1 MKISKLFAN
10 TLQSKTDLIFF
21 AAIAAY
27 NLLLGFYLKDF
38 FVLSPMLLAFYLLS
52 ALPTLF
58 FVIRIRS
65 NAMRA
70 IVYILLIFVLGLS
83 AVSFVCCRR
92 FLTIMTML
100 EMVVMLMYLA
110 LSYDS
115 SDKDKLLTKI
125 VWAVILTKKKCK
137 HSISG
142 LSKTLN
148 TTMNAIPLSSTLMF
162 ARHCEPS
169 KVYALILLTC
179 SPRSAGVKTSLAMP
193 LTEYPVRIAQI
204 GTLGI
209 EFTLMALGGT

>member
-1 MKISKLFAN
+1 MRVVVLIVLLFVMVMSIVSA
-10 TLQSKTDLIFF
+10 
-21 AAIAAY
+21 
-27 NLLLGFYLKDF
+27 
-38 FVLSPMLLAFYLLS
+38 LSCRRL
-52 ALPTLF
+52 LPTLT
-58 FVIRIRS
+58 FVVT
-65 NAMRA
+65 A
-70 IVYILLIFVLGLS
+70 I
-83 AVSFVCCRR
+83 
-92 FLTIMTML
+92 
-100 EMVVMLMYLA
+100 EMMCFGIV
-110 LSYDS
+110 DNS
-115 SDKDKLLTKI
+115 SGKDKLLTKI
-125 VWAVILTKKKCK
+125 FVLVLTAFIAVLLFFSYNFVYKPEAPYLSTAEIPCGTHKRKNLLTKFVWAVILTKKKCK